1 MKFWIL
7 IKNKTQLGFYFF
19 YKLATKNFGNY
30 NMNMKNF
37 ILHITLL
44 ALIIYF
50 AIPEFI
56 DGISIDSGKT
66 ALVTA
71 LLFAFINFT
80 IKPIINVITLPLNV
94 LSLGLFGFLVN
105 ILLFWFVGSIIDGFV
120 VTNFA
125 AAALGAVALTISNW
139 ILDKLLH

>member
-1 MKFWIL
+1 
-7 IKNKTQLGFYFF
+7 
-19 YKLATKNFGNY
+19 
-30 NMNMKNF
+30 MKNF

-56 DGISIDSGKT
+56 DGITIDTGKT

-80 IKPIINVITLPLNV
+80 IKPIISVITLPLNIV
-94 LSLGLFGFLVN
+94 SLGLFGFLVN

-120 VTNFA
+120 VANFA
-125 AAALGAVALTISNW
+125 AAALGAVALTVSNW